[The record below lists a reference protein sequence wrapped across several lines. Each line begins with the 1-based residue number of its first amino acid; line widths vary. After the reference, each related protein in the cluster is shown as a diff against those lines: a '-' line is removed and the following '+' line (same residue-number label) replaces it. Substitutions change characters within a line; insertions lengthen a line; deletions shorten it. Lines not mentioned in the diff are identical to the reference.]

1 MKSQLRLFC
10 FFTGIIFASVTF
22 SVANAEDSY
31 LYKSKCPIGDIP
43 PGYTT
48 AFPGGVVFPDVD
60 KWIPY
65 NPAKPNASEFWADK
79 WQFAQCNCTSYVV
92 NKLAESWGGASL
104 RSLYID
110 AAWSNASSW
119 KQVAIDAQIGVTDAR
134 VDFTWNATDRWVDN
148 TPPYNGAF
156 PGDVAWWN
164 ANSHGALGAGHVAR
178 VESAQQGADN
188 KGVECVS
195 ISEYNWSPRNEYH
208 TRTRCRGDSD
218 YPDAFIHITQDY
230 AYCLENPSDCPR
242 FIAELNSSRQL
253 AINDDSA
260 YGFGGGSESSNPYPV
275 TGGTNS
281 GTRPNL
287 IANNSDIENAS
298 KTKVLTLHINEPGF
312 CKMQTKNIGNASAG
326 GFQSKCWMSDGAK
339 IDNNPRDE
347 GKEDTSG
354 LAKGDTHTEHE
365 DFIAPEFPGPY
376 NAVWCTDSANQLT
389 ESNEGD
395 NCHVED
401 PFTVWSNPNVSVSS
415 MSIIG
420 GKTVLLP
427 SETFSVDATITNNG
441 ENFGKT
447 MLIAYYTDGILIGT
461 DRIKRENLK
470 GGMSKVENL
479 SVATAPTNGGVHTLQ
494 VCADYDGR
502 VPETNEG
509 DNCRSINFEVYVAA
523 PVPPPTPPAL
533 PDFTAPSLDFGSS
546 NTIIN
551 GAFFS
556 SNVTFTNQGGTASQV
571 IKVGYYLDNALVG
584 TDQVQPGDM
593 PLGAI
598 RTETLENFSV
608 SVSGTHTFK
617 SCIDY
622 LSEIAESNEG
632 DNCISKDIQI
642 IPQATNQTPA
652 DAEDEMNAIH
662 IIFNSL

>member
-1 MKSQLRLFC
+1 MKRKTIYGFSSLLLLGMFS
-10 FFTGIIFASVTF
+10 FDNSFAAENANDTYDF
-22 SVANAEDSY
+22 RTRCPEEGVAAKNNYNTNSY
-31 LYKSKCPIGDIP
+31 YRDGRGFPIC
-43 PGYTT
+43 
-48 AFPGGVVFPDVD
+48 
-60 KWIPY
+60 
-65 NPAKPNASEFWADK
+65 
-79 WQFAQCNCTSYVV
+79 QCTSYVAD
-92 NKLAESWGGASL
+92 KLSEAWHPGSFGNNSYHI
-104 RSLYID
+104 R
-110 AAWSNASSW
+110 WSNASNWRS
-119 KQVAIDAQIGVTDAR
+119 AANASEIGVTDSRANF
-134 VDFTWNATDRWVDN
+134 VWNETDRWVN
-148 TPPYNGAF
+148 NVPPYNGAF
-156 PGDVAWWN
+156 PGDVAWWGSGDN
-164 ANSHGALGAGHVAR
+164 GHVAH
-178 VESAQQGADN
+178 VKSATQDSYGH
-188 KGVECVS
+188 GVQCVTF
-195 ISEYNWSPRNEYH
+195 SEYNQVGYTYSE
-208 TRTRCRGDSD
+208 RTRCKGASD
-218 YPDAFIHITQDY
+218 FPDAFIHLTQDY
-230 AYCLENPSDCPR
+230 EYCLSHSEAECHT
-242 FIAELNSSRQL
+242 FIAGISSSRQL
-253 AINDDSA
+253 AISDDSA

-281 GTRPNL
+281 GTRPNI
-287 IANNSDIENAS
+287 IANNSDVENAA
-298 KTKVLTLHINEPGF
+298 KVKVLTLHINEPGF

-326 GFQSKCWMSDGAK
+326 GFQSKCWISDGAK

-365 DFIAPEFPGPY
+365 DFVAPEFPGPY
-376 NAVWCTDSANQLT
+376 NIVWCTDSAGPAPSQVT

-401 PFTVWSNPNVSVSS
+401 PFTVWSNPNVLVSS
-415 MSIIG
+415 VAIIG
-420 GKTVLLP
+420 GKTILLP
-427 SETFSVDATITNNG
+427 GETFSVDATIANNG

-447 MLIAYYTDGILIGT
+447 MLIAYYTDGVLIGT

-502 VPETNEG
+502 IPETNEG

-533 PDFTAPSLDFGSS
+533 PDFTASSLDFGSS

-551 GAFFS
+551 GVAFS
-556 SNVTFTNQGGTASQV
+556 SNITFTNQGGAASQV

-584 TDQVQPGDM
+584 TDQVQPATM

-608 SVSGTHTFK
+608 SVLGTHTFK

-642 IPQATNQTPA
+642 IPQATNQTPT
-652 DAEDEMNAIH
+652 DEEDEMDAIH
-662 IIFNSL
+662 TIFSIL